1 LQPLLSNNAS
11 LNSYGSSGFSVVVRV
26 RCSYQPE
33 STQDNGFMKA
43 LLLYPRFPQSFW
55 SYDRVMELAGLK
67 AVIPPLGIITVA
79 ALLPQ
84 DWEIRFYDRNVSL
97 ETEADWEWCDLVIL
111 SAMLVQKA
119 DFHALIQK
127 AVQLGKKVAVGGPYP
142 TSVPQDALDS
152 GAHYLILD
160 EGEMTVPP
168 FLAAIAQGQTEG
180 IFRSLEKPDVTLSPI
195 PRFDL
200 LQRDAYFMMAIQFS
214 RGCPFSCEFC
224 DIITLYGRKPR
235 TKEPSQTLA
244 ELQTL
249 YDLGWRGS
257 LFVVDDNFIG
267 NQRNVKR
274 FLRELIPWM
283 KQRGYPFTFMT
294 EASVNLAED
303 DELLQLM
310 QEAGFFAVF
319 LGIET
324 PDQDSLQVTH
334 KLQNTRHPLVEACHK
349 INEAG
354 LLIYAGFI
362 LGFDG
367 ERPGAGDRIQA
378 FVEQTSIP
386 QPMLGILQALPNTAL
401 WNRLQQEQRLVEGV
415 GVTEV
420 GDQNSL
426 MNFVPTR
433 PIAEIA
439 KEYAEGFWTM
449 YEPTSYLRRCF
460 QQCFKIG
467 LAQGQKQIM
476 QFPSGKG
483 LRLVA
488 QLIWH
493 QGVKRPEIRA
503 QFWHQLWTILL
514 RKPQVLNTY
523 LGLCAAGEHFWE
535 YRDLAR
541 QRIAAQLGYDPLTNS
556 APSTTPTVVKA

>member
-1 LQPLLSNNAS
+1 
-11 LNSYGSSGFSVVVRV
+11 
-26 RCSYQPE
+26 
-33 STQDNGFMKA
+33 MKA
-43 LLLYPRFPQSFW
+43 LLLYPQFPQSFW
-55 SYDRVMELAGLK
+55 SYDRFMEIAGLK

-84 DWEIRFYDRNVSL
+84 NWEIRFYDRNVVC

-111 SAMLVQKA
+111 SAMLVQKS
-119 DFHALIQK
+119 DFRALIQK
-127 AVQLGKKVAVGGPYP
+127 AVRLGKQVAVGGPYP
-142 TSVPQDALDS
+142 TSVPQDALS
-152 GAHYLILD
+152 AGAHFLILD
-160 EGEMTVPP
+160 EGEMTIPQ
-168 FLAAIAQGQTEG
+168 FLEALDRGETHG
-180 IFRSLEKPDVTLSPI
+180 IFRSLEKPDVTQSPM

-214 RGCPFSCEFC
+214 RGCPFNCEFC
-224 DIITLYGRKPR
+224 DIISLYGRKPR
-235 TKEPSQTLA
+235 TKEPSQALA

-257 LFVVDDNFIG
+257 LFIVDDNFIG

-274 FLRELIPWM
+274 FLRELVPWM
-283 KQRGYPFTFMT
+283 KQHNYPFSFIT

-310 QEAGFFAVF
+310 REAGFYAVF

-324 PDQDSLQVTH
+324 PDQDSLQVTR
-334 KLQNTRHPLVEACHK
+334 KVQNTRNPLIEACHK

-367 ERPGAGDRIQA
+367 ERSAAGDRIQA

-401 WNRLQQEQRLVEGV
+401 WERLKHEQRLIESNSHP
-415 GVTEV
+415 T
-420 GDQNSL
+420 GDQNTL

-439 KEYAEGFWTM
+439 KEYVEGFWTL
-449 YEPTSYLRRCF
+449 YEPQNYLRRCLH
-460 QQCFKIG
+460 QCLKIRC
-467 LAQGQKQIM
+467 LNNQKQSM
-476 QFPSGKG
+476 QFPLGKG

-493 QGVKRPEIRA
+493 QGIQRPEIRA
-503 QFWHQLWTILL
+503 QFWRQIWIILS
-514 RKPQVLNTY
+514 RNPQTLTTY

-535 YRDLAR
+535 YRALAR
-541 QRIAAQLGYDPLTNS
+541 ERITQQLGYDPLTLS
-556 APSTTPTVVKA
+556 ATSEPERVLVQS

>member
-1 LQPLLSNNAS
+1 
-11 LNSYGSSGFSVVVRV
+11 
-26 RCSYQPE
+26 
-33 STQDNGFMKA
+33 MKA

-55 SYDRVMELAGLK
+55 SYDRFMEIAGLK

-79 ALLPQ
+79 ALLPK
-84 DWEIRFYDRNVSL
+84 DWEIRFYDRNVNL
-97 ETEADWEWCDLVIL
+97 ETDGDWEWCDMVIL
-111 SAMLVQKA
+111 SAMLVQKP

-127 AVQLGKKVAVGGPYP
+127 AVRFGKKVVVGGPYP
-142 TSVPQDALDS
+142 TSVPQDALAS
-152 GAHYLILD
+152 GAHYLVLD
-160 EGEMTVPP
+160 EGEITVPQ
-168 FLAAIAQGQTEG
+168 FLEALAQGQGQG
-180 IFRSLEKPDVTLSPI
+180 IFRTTEKPDVTTSPI

-214 RGCPFSCEFC
+214 RGCPFNCEFC

-257 LFVVDDNFIG
+257 LFIVDDNFIG

-283 KQRGYPFTFMT
+283 KERNYPFTFMT

-303 DELLQLM
+303 TELLHLM
-310 QEAGFFAVF
+310 VEAGFYAVF

-324 PDQDSLQVTH
+324 PDQDSLQVTR
-334 KLQNTRHPLVEACHK
+334 KFQNTRNPLLEACRQ
-349 INEAG
+349 INKAG

-367 ERPGAGDRIQA
+367 ERSGAGERIQA
-378 FVEQTSIP
+378 FVEQSSIP
-386 QPMLGILQALPNTAL
+386 QPMLGLLQALPNTAL
-401 WNRLQQEQRLVEGV
+401 WNRLKGEQRLLEGV
-415 GVTEV
+415 GVLEV
-420 GDQNSL
+420 GDQNTL
-426 MNFVPTR
+426 MNFTPTR
-433 PIAEIA
+433 PVAEIA
-439 KEYAEGFWTM
+439 KEYVEGFWTL
-449 YEPTSYLRRCF
+449 YEPANYLRRCF
-460 QQCFKIG
+460 QQCLNIVPPPG
-467 LAQGQKQIM
+467 RKQTM
-476 QFPSGKG
+476 HFAPGKA

-493 QGVKRPEIRA
+493 QGLRRPEIRA
-503 QFWHQLWTILL
+503 QFWRQLWVIVRT
-514 RKPQVLNTY
+514 KPQVLNMY

-535 YRDLAR
+535 YRALAR
-541 QRIAAQLGYDPLTNS
+541 ERMTQQLGYDPL
-556 APSTTPTVVKA
+556 VVPASPELEPMLVRDRAESHVI

>member
-1 LQPLLSNNAS
+1 
-11 LNSYGSSGFSVVVRV
+11 
-26 RCSYQPE
+26 
-33 STQDNGFMKA
+33 MKA
-43 LLLYPRFPQSFW
+43 LLLYPKFPQSFW
-55 SYDRVMELAGLK
+55 SYDRFIKIAGLK

-79 ALLPQ
+79 ALLPKN
-84 DWEIRFYDRNVSL
+84 WEIRFYDRNVNP

-111 SAMLVQKA
+111 SAMLVQKPE
-119 DFHALIQK
+119 FHTLIQK

-160 EGEMTVPP
+160 EGEMTVPL
-168 FLAAIAQGQTEG
+168 FLEALNQGQPQG
-180 IFRSLEKPDVTLSPI
+180 VFRSAEKPDVTLSPL

-200 LQRDAYFMMAIQFS
+200 LQRDAYLMMAIQFS
-214 RGCPFSCEFC
+214 RGCPFNCEFC

-235 TKEPSQTLA
+235 TKEPSQAIA
-244 ELQTL
+244 ELQAL

-274 FLRELIPWM
+274 FLRELIPWVQ
-283 KQRGYPFTFMT
+283 QRNYPFTFIT

-310 QEAGFFAVF
+310 SEAGFYAVF

-324 PDQDSLQVTH
+324 PDQDSLQVTQ
-334 KLQNTRHPLVEACHK
+334 KLQNTRHPLIEACRK
-349 INEAG
+349 INDAG

-367 ERPGAGDRIQA
+367 ERSGAGDRIQA

-401 WNRLQQEQRLVEGV
+401 WNRLSHEERLVDGI
-415 GVTEV
+415 GVTQV

-426 MNFVPTR
+426 MNFIPTR
-433 PIAEIA
+433 PVAEIA
-439 KEYAEGFWTM
+439 KEYTEGFWKM
-449 YEPTSYLRRCF
+449 YEPANYLRRCF
-460 QQCFKIG
+460 QQCLSIG
-467 LAQGQKQIM
+467 SLKGRKQVM
-476 QFPSGKG
+476 QFSPGKG

-493 QGVKRPEIRA
+493 QGLRRPEIRK
-503 QFWHQLWTILL
+503 QFWQQLWTILL
-514 RKPQVLNTY
+514 HKPQVLNLY

-535 YRDLAR
+535 YRALAR
-541 QRIAAQLGYDPLTNS
+541 ERITQQVGYDPLQDAREPEPAS
-556 APSTTPTVVKA
+556 MLMKS